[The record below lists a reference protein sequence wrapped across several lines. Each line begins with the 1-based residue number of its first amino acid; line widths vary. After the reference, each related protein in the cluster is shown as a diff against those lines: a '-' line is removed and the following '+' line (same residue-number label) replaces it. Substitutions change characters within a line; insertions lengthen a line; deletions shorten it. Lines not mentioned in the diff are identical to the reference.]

1 MSAHEL
7 MTANAL
13 VSAQATEIL
22 RRRAASLA
30 QAPDDAVSVESTGL
44 LKFRLGQEWYAVPI
58 AMVREIHNEYAITR
72 IPRVPDYILGV
83 VNVRGEI
90 VSVTDLAA
98 LIRVPSRVALDID
111 DELPSAIIVANE
123 TCVSA
128 LVVDEI
134 GDIIDV
140 AREAIEP
147 PLSTLD
153 KAQAE
158 YMSGSVFVD
167 GLLIGVVNIEK
178 ILEPIGE
185 SHDGRAS

>member
-1 MSAHEL
+1 MSTHEL
-7 MTANAL
+7 TTANAL
-13 VSAQATEIL
+13 LSSQAAEIL

-30 QAPDDAVSVESTGL
+30 QTPDDATSAESTGL

-58 AMVREIHNEYAITR
+58 AMVREIHNEYTVTR
-72 IPRVPDYILGV
+72 IPRVPDHILGV

-90 VSVTDLAA
+90 VSVTDLGA
-98 LIRVPSRVALDID
+98 LIRVPSRTVLDID
-111 DELPSAIIVANE
+111 GHMPSAIVVANDI
-123 TCVSA
+123 CVSA

-140 AREAIEP
+140 AEEAIEP

-158 YMSGSVFVD
+158 FMSGSVFLD
-167 GLLIGVVNIEK
+167 GLLIGVVNVEK

-185 SHDGRAS
+185 SRDGRAS